1 MSFLS
6 GLMQSISER
15 GRALVEQAP
24 AWLSGRRDQ
33 TLDLMCR
40 DLLSARGEASG
51 VALASTILDRYEALP
66 VQGKLEFLLLLV
78 EQFGA
83 DMAAVDLAIAK
94 YQAKPTHAHL
104 LALHQAAEP
113 KRQELIRR
121 LNLSPMGTQR
131 LVRMREDI
139 FVHEAAHPELAALDA
154 DFRHLFSSWFNR
166 GFLVLRPIDW
176 KTPANILEKIIRYEA
191 VHAIRNWDDLRRRL
205 EPADRRCFAFFH
217 PQIVDD
223 PLIFVEIALT
233 VDMASSIDD
242 VLSETR
248 LQLAPDKATTAVFY
262 SISNCQEGLRGISFG
277 NFLIKQVVQE
287 LQRLGLGL
295 KTFVTLSPMPAFARW
310 VAGERGNP
318 SSEFLNHEIRRVL
331 DTLDKPNWHQDPVLC
346 ESLKPVLLGLASAYI
361 ILARGSGR
369 RVIDP
374 VARFHL
380 GNGAR
385 FERLNWA
392 ADLSDKG
399 LQQSFG
405 IMVNYLYDLNSI
417 EQQHEA
423 FRNSG
428 TIASSGEVRQCLR
441 LLHGLGGRGQSLL

>member
-1 MSFLS
+1 M
-6 GLMQSISER
+6 
-15 GRALVEQAP
+15 
-24 AWLSGRRDQ
+24 
-33 TLDLMCR
+33 
-40 DLLSARGEASG
+40 
-51 VALASTILDRYEALP
+51 
-66 VQGKLEFLLLLV
+66 
-78 EQFGA
+78 
-83 DMAAVDLAIAK
+83 
-94 YQAKPTHAHL
+94 
-104 LALHQAAEP
+104 
-113 KRQELIRR
+113 
-121 LNLSPMGTQR
+121 
-131 LVRMREDI
+131 
-139 FVHEAAHPELAALDA
+139 
-154 DFRHLFSSWFNR
+154 
-166 GFLVLRPIDW
+166 
-176 KTPANILEKIIRYEA
+176 EKIIRYEA

-248 LQLAPDKATTAVFY
+248 LQIAPDKATTAVFY

-310 VAGERGNP
+310 VALERGNP
-318 SSEFLNHEIRRVL
+318 SSEFLNHESRRVL
-331 DTLDKPNWHQDPVLC
+331 DGLDRPNWHQDPALC
-346 ESLKPVLLGLASAYI
+346 ESLKPVLLGLAAAYI

-392 ADLSDKG
+392 ADLSEKG